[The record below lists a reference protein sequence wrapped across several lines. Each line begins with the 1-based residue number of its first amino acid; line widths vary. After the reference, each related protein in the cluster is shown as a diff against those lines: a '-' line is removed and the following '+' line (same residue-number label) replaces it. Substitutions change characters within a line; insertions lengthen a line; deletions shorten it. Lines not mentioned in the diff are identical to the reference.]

1 MIWSTGSFPDSALES
16 KVKTM
21 AYEGESYDVIVVG
34 GGHAGVEAALA
45 PARLGL
51 KTALLTMNIESI
63 AFLPCNPNIG
73 GTAKGHLVREVDAL
87 GGQMGINIDKT
98 FIQSRMLNTSRGP
111 AVHSLRAQAD
121 KKRYQEEMHK
131 SLEQQANLFILQVEA
146 VSLTVDH
153 TGQTI
158 TGVMTKN
165 GAHLSAKAVIL
176 CTGTYLKGKIIIG
189 ETSYESGP
197 NGMQAANDLSQS
209 MLDLG
214 IELRRFKT
222 GTPARVHRR
231 SIDFSKMEEQKGD
244 PVIYPFSFMNKELT
258 RENQVSCYL
267 TYTAPETHE
276 IIRQNISRSP
286 MYNGTIK
293 GIGPRYCPSFEDKVM
308 KFPDKERHQI
318 FIEPENEFGTEMYI
332 QGMSSSLPEEI
343 QIQFLRT
350 VPGLEKAEIVRIG
363 YAIEYDCINPL
374 QLKPTLEFRR
384 INGLFSAGQLNGTSG
399 YEEAAGQGIVAG
411 INAAMQVLGKP
422 QIIIDRSEGYIGV
435 LIDDLVT
442 KGTEEPYRMM
452 TARSEYRLELR
463 QDNADL
469 RLTELGRQVGL
480 VKDERW
486 ELFQIR
492 KAAIEKEK
500 ARLKTIIVTG
510 KPDQNELMRA
520 LESTQIKKATA
531 LYELIKR
538 PELSYDS
545 IALLDPDRESL
556 DLDVREEINIQIK
569 YEGYIQK
576 EQDKIKQFRK
586 MEKRLIPDGI
596 NYLSIKGL
604 RKEAQF
610 KLDQFKPFSLGQASR
625 ISGVSPADI
634 NVLQIYLETRR
645 SHE

>member
-1 MIWSTGSFPDSALES
+1 MS
-16 KVKTM
+16 
-21 AYEGESYDVIVVG
+21 YEGEIFDVIVVG

-87 GGQMGINIDKT
+87 GGQMGLNIDKT

-121 KKRYQEEMHK
+121 KKRYQEEMLK
-131 SLEQQANLFILQVEA
+131 TLEDQENLFIRQVEA
-146 VSLTVDH
+146 TSLTVDEKDH
-153 TGQTI
+153 SV

-165 GAHLSAKAVIL
+165 GAHLAAKAVIL

-197 NGMQAANDLSQS
+197 NGMQAAGDLSQS
-209 MLDLG
+209 LLDLG

-231 SIDFSKMEEQKGD
+231 SVNFSAMEEQKGD
-244 PVIYPFSFMNKELT
+244 PVIYPFSFMNKTLT
-258 RENQVSCYL
+258 RDHQVSCYL

-276 IIRQNISRSP
+276 IIRQNIHRSP
-286 MYNGTIK
+286 IYNGTVK

-318 FIEPENEFGTEMYI
+318 FIEPESEFGKEMYI

-343 QIQFLRT
+343 QVQFLRT
-350 VPGLEKAEIVRIG
+350 VPGLENVEVVRIG

-374 QLKPTLEFRR
+374 QLKPTLEFRL

-411 INAAMQVLGKP
+411 INAAMRVLGKD
-422 QIIIDRSEGYIGV
+422 QITIDRSEGYIGV

-480 VKDERW
+480 VNDERW
-486 ELFQIR
+486 AIYQTR
-492 KAAIEKEK
+492 KVAIEKEK
-500 ARLKTIIVTG
+500 ERLKTITVTG
-510 KPDQNELMRA
+510 KPDQNELMA
-520 LESTQIKKATA
+520 SLGSTEIKKATT

-538 PELSYDS
+538 PELSYYK
-545 IALLDPDRESL
+545 IAPLDQERSLLDD
-556 DLDVREEINIQIK
+556 DVCEEINIQIK

-576 EQDKIKQFRK
+576 EQEKINQFRK
-586 MEKRLIPDGI
+586 MEKRLIPEIID
-596 NYLSIKGL
+596 YLSIKGL

-610 KLDQFKPFSLGQASR
+610 KLDKFRPFSLGQASR

>member
-1 MIWSTGSFPDSALES
+1 MS
-16 KVKTM
+16 
-21 AYEGESYDVIVVG
+21 YEGEVFDVIVVG

-73 GTAKGHLVREVDAL
+73 GTAKGHLVREIDAL
-87 GGQMGINIDKT
+87 GGQMGLNIDKT

-121 KKRYQEEMHK
+121 KKRYQEEMLK
-131 SLEQQANLFILQVEA
+131 TLENQDNLFIRQVEA
-146 VSLTVDH
+146 TSLTVDEKTH
-153 TGQTI
+153 TV

-165 GAHLSAKAVIL
+165 GAHLAAKAVIL

-197 NGMQAANDLSQS
+197 NGMQAAADLSQS
-209 MLDLG
+209 LLDLG

-231 SIDFSKMEEQKGD
+231 SINFSAMEEQPGD
-244 PVIYPFSFMNKELT
+244 PVIYPFSFMNKTLT
-258 RENQVSCYL
+258 RDHQVSCYL

-276 IIRQNISRSP
+276 IIRQNIHRSP
-286 MYNGTIK
+286 IYNGTVL

-318 FIEPENEFGTEMYI
+318 FIEPESEFGKEMYI

-343 QIQFLRT
+343 QVQFLRT
-350 VPGLEKAEIVRIG
+350 VPGLENVEIVRIG

-374 QLKPTLEFRR
+374 QLKPTLEFRL

-411 INAAMQVLGKP
+411 INAAMRVLGKEP
-422 QIIIDRSEGYIGV
+422 ITIDRSEGYIGV

-480 VKDERW
+480 VNDERW
-486 ELFQIR
+486 NIYQTR
-492 KAAIEKEK
+492 KAAIEQEK
-500 ARLKTIIVTG
+500 QRLKTITVTG
-510 KPDQNELMRA
+510 KPDQNELMTS
-520 LESTQIKKATA
+520 LGSTEIKKATT

-538 PELSYDS
+538 PELSYYK
-545 IALLDPDRESL
+545 IAPLDPERPLLDN
-556 DLDVREEINIQIK
+556 DVCEEINIQIK

-576 EQDKIKQFRK
+576 EQEKISQFRK
-586 MEKRLIPDGI
+586 LEKRLIPELID
-596 NYLSIKGL
+596 YLSIKGL

-610 KLDQFKPFSLGQASR
+610 KLDKFRPFSLGQASR

>member
-1 MIWSTGSFPDSALES
+1 ML
-16 KVKTM
+16 
-21 AYEGESYDVIVVG
+21 YEGESFDVIVIG

-45 PARLGL
+45 SARLGL
-51 KTALLTMNIESI
+51 KTVLLTMNIESI

-73 GTAKGHLVREVDAL
+73 GTAKGHLVREIDAL
-87 GGQMGINIDKT
+87 GGQMGLNIDKT

-121 KKRYQEEMHK
+121 KRRYQEEMLK
-131 SLEQQANLFILQVEA
+131 TLEAQPNLQIRQVEA
-146 VSLTVDH
+146 TSLTVDEDQH
-153 TGQTI
+153 I
-158 TGVMTKN
+158 TGVVTKN
-165 GAHLSAKAVIL
+165 GAHLPAKTVIL
-176 CTGTYLKGKIIIG
+176 CTGTYLKGKVIVG

-197 NGMQAANDLSQS
+197 NGMQPARDLSQS
-209 MLDLG
+209 LLDLG

-231 SIDFSKMEEQKGD
+231 SIDFSLMEEQQGD
-244 PVIYPFSFMNKELT
+244 PVIYPFSFLNKEL
-258 RENQVSCYL
+258 RRDHQVSCFL
-267 TYTAPETHE
+267 TYTSPLTHE
-276 IIRQNISRSP
+276 IIRQNIHRSP
-286 MYNGTIK
+286 MYNGTIV
-293 GIGPRYCPSFEDKVM
+293 GIGPRYCPSIEDKLM

-318 FIEPENEFGTEMYI
+318 FIEPESESSCEMYI
-332 QGMSSSLPEEI
+332 QGMSTSLPEEI
-343 QIQFLRT
+343 QIQFLRS
-350 VPGLEKAEIVRIG
+350 VPGLENAEIVRPG

-384 INGLFSAGQLNGTSG
+384 IPGLFSAGQLNGTSG

-411 INAAMQVLGKP
+411 INAAMRVLGRDP
-422 QIIIDRSEGYIGV
+422 ITIDRSEAYIGV

-469 RLTELGRQVGL
+469 RLTQLGRQVGL
-480 VKDERW
+480 VSDERW
-486 ELFQIR
+486 IVFQTR
-492 KAAIEKEK
+492 QTDIETEK
-500 ARLKTIIVTG
+500 DRLRTISVTG
-510 KPDQNELMRA
+510 KPDQNEFMARLG
-520 LESTQIKKATA
+520 STEIKKATT
-531 LYELIKR
+531 LYDLIKR

-545 IALLDPDRESL
+545 IAPLDPTRPALDR
-556 DLDVREEINIQIK
+556 DVREEINIQIK

-576 EQDKIKQFRK
+576 EQEKINQFRK
-586 MEKRLIPDGI
+586 MEKRLIPEPID
-596 NYLSIKGL
+596 YLAIKGL

-610 KLDQFKPFSLGQASR
+610 KLDKFRPYSLGQASR